1 MRARNPK
8 NPLSPPSSGALARA
22 FAVNASSYVR
32 AAFILFRC
40 ASSHDPAK
48 CGAAAALHGV
58 RCVQCA
64 GSRASHAWR
73 LARRRGRGAF
83 SVGCSSVRRALRR
96 CAPARAPSD
105 ALRRLCSQGTS
116 CASRATGTAREHCVR
131 MRRACGAF
139 AAPHTRSRRP
149 ARPHTLYCV
158 GGDCRIVWRILSSRC
173 ARIV

>member
-105 ALRRLCSQGTS
+105 ARRSAVCAVLRRVRHARRAQQARQQSSACAAARSLRRTLAAPHATNPCVTEHFVLCRRRLC
-116 CASRATGTAREHCVR
+116 
-131 MRRACGAF
+131 
-139 AAPHTRSRRP
+139 
-149 ARPHTLYCV
+149 TL
-158 GGDCRIVWRILSSRC
+158 
-173 ARIV
+173 